1 MRALRPLAK
10 LLFPESPD
18 SPGLLPDAV
27 LQMLQQSLLCL
38 LQDDDEDIREG
49 AAEIV
54 STGLGQ
60 PRCVHERVI
69 DLWWTW
75 ARKYVLCR
83 VDATSWVLW
92 MTALCTDIVG
102 LSQFPSSSSKG
113 RANGSDIDLK
123 RLQDPS
129 HADVLFEVE
138 PPNLYRNP
146 LDDASRAAGI
156 LAAIPVND
164 IPEVV
169 LVRINELRSSALAA
183 LAQAR
188 QSSPIDDAWEA
199 SRCLKRRVDILNVV
213 LQREVLG
220 R

>member
-10 LLFPESPD
+10 LLFPGSRD
-18 SPGLLPDAV
+18 SPGPLPDAA

-54 STGLGQ
+54 ATGLGQ

-75 ARKYVLCR
+75 ARKYVLCG

-92 MTALCTDIVG
+92 MSTLCTDIDG
-102 LSQFPSSSSKG
+102 LSQFPSSSSKDQ
-113 RANGSDIDLK
+113 ANSSDIDLK
-123 RLQDPS
+123 RLQDSS
-129 HADVLFEVE
+129 HADALFEVE

-146 LDDASRAAGI
+146 LDDASRAADI
-156 LAAIPVND
+156 LTAIPVKGL
-164 IPEVV
+164 PEVV
-169 LVRINELRSSALAA
+169 LVRANELRSRVLAA

-199 SRCLKRRVDILNVV
+199 SRCLQRRVDILNVV
-213 LQREVLG
+213 LQRF
-220 R
+220 